1 MRDAGVNGYVSAVT
15 GDSLHVPL
23 NRYQLVRP
31 LVAVAMVA
39 ASTLYAI
46 AQQPPTPSRVRGTI
60 EAVDGDMLAVKSRGG
75 EDVKLHM
82 TGDIKVVG
90 ITKISL
96 ADIKVG
102 SFIGTTTVPGP
113 DGSQNAVEVHVF
125 PEDMR
130 GTGEGSRP
138 YDLRPNST
146 MTNATVANSVVG
158 NDGHTL
164 MVKYKDGEKK
174 VVVSPETP
182 VVTYV
187 PADKS
192 DLKPG
197 AKVIAFMKKLPD
209 GSFGDQPRQRRPRR
223 ADPADVIAPS
233 RNSVFARAV
242 FALSWAP
249 ERSSGGDTPC

>member
-1 MRDAGVNGYVSAVT
+1 MFPRRPS
-15 GDSLHVPL
+15 
-23 NRYQLVRP
+23 LVRP
-31 LVAVAMVA
+31 LVAIAMVA

-46 AQQPPTPSRVRGTI
+46 AQQPPSPTRVRGTI
-60 EAVDGDMLAVKSRGG
+60 ESLDGDVLSVKSRSG

-82 TGDIKVVG
+82 TTDMRVVG

-96 ADIKVG
+96 SDIKVG

-113 DGSQNAVEVHVF
+113 EGVPTAVEVHVF

-146 MTNATVANSVVG
+146 MTNATVTESVVG

-164 MVKYKDGEKK
+164 LVKYKDGEKK
-174 VVVSPETP
+174 VVVTPETP

-187 PADKS
+187 PADKA
-192 DLKPG
+192 DLKAG
-197 AKVIAFMKKLPD
+197 AKVIAFIKKLPD
-209 GSFGDQPRQRRPRR
+209 GTFETNR
-223 ADPADVIAPS
+223 V
-233 RNSVFARAV
+233 SVGRDG
-242 FALSWAP
+242 L
-249 ERSSGGDTPC
+249 TPPM

>member
-1 MRDAGVNGYVSAVT
+1 MSR
-15 GDSLHVPL
+15 
-23 NRYQLVRP
+23 NRYQFVRP
-31 LVAVAMVA
+31 LAAVAMVT

-46 AQQPPTPSRVRGTI
+46 AQQPPTSSRVRGTI
-60 EAVDGDMLAVKSRGG
+60 EAVDGDTLAVKSRGG
-75 EDVKLHM
+75 EDVRLHM
-82 TGDIKVVG
+82 TGDINVVG
-90 ITKISL
+90 ISKISL
-96 ADIKVG
+96 ADVKVG
-102 SFIGTTTVPGP
+102 SFIGTTTVPGL

-125 PEDMR
+125 PEAMR

-146 MTNATVANSVVG
+146 MTNATVADSVVG

-164 MVKYKDGEKK
+164 MIKYRGGEKK

-197 AKVIAFMKKLPD
+197 ARVIAFTRKLPD
-209 GSFGDQPRQRRPRR
+209 GSLET
-223 ADPADVIAPS
+223 S
-233 RNSVFARAV
+233 RVSVGRDG
-242 FALSWAP
+242 L
-249 ERSSGGDTPC
+249 TPPM

>member
-1 MRDAGVNGYVSAVT
+1 MSR
-15 GDSLHVPL
+15 

-31 LVAVAMVA
+31 LAAVVMVT

-60 EAVDGDMLAVKSRGG
+60 EAVDGDVLAVKSRGG

-82 TGDIKVVG
+82 TGDINVVG
-90 ITKISL
+90 ISKISL
-96 ADIKVG
+96 AEVKVG

-125 PEDMR
+125 PEAMR
-130 GTGEGSRP
+130 GTGDGSRP

-146 MTNATVANSVVG
+146 MTNATVAESVVG

-164 MVKYKDGEKK
+164 MIKYRGGEKK

-209 GSFGDQPRQRRPRR
+209 GSYETDR
-223 ADPADVIAPS
+223 V
-233 RNSVFARAV
+233 SVGRDG
-242 FALSWAP
+242 L
-249 ERSSGGDTPC
+249 TPPM

>member
-1 MRDAGVNGYVSAVT
+1 MVT
-15 GDSLHVPL
+15 SLPPPEIPAMSV
-23 NRYQLVRP
+23 RRFQLVRT
-31 LVAVAMVA
+31 LAAIAMVVG
-39 ASTLYAI
+39 SSLYAI

-60 EAVDGDMLAVKSRGG
+60 EGVDGDVLSVKSRGG

-82 TGDIKVVG
+82 TGDMRVVG

-96 ADIKVG
+96 SDIKVG

-125 PEDMR
+125 PEEMR

-138 YDLRPNST
+138 YDLRPNSS
-146 MTNATVANSVVG
+146 MTNATVEQTVAG

-164 MVKYKDGEKK
+164 MIKYKDGEKK
-174 VVVSPETP
+174 VVVAPDTP

-192 DLKPG
+192 DLKAG
-197 AKVIAFMKKLPD
+197 AKIIAFMKKLPD
-209 GSFGDQPRQRRPRR
+209 GSFET
-223 ADPADVIAPS
+223 S
-233 RNSVFARAV
+233 RVSVGRDG
-242 FALSWAP
+242 L
-249 ERSSGGDTPC
+249 TPPM